1 MEKLNQQ
8 EQRLTYI
15 KKSNLGVKE
24 IWCKN
29 AVSRVSIGILHFIPI
44 LFY

>member
-1 MEKLNQQ
+1 MEKPNQQ
-8 EQRLTYI
+8 EQRFSLI
-15 KKSNLGVKE
+15 KSNLGEKE

-29 AVSRVSIGILHFIPI
+29 AVSRVSIGILHFILI